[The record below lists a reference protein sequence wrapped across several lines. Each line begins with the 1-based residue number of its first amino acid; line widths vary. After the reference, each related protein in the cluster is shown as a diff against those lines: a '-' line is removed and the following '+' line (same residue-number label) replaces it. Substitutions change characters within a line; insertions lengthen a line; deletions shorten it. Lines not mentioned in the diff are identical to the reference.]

1 MRHRTTTPTRVRH
14 LMLVLAAATA
24 FGTTGG
30 TAVAADDIAIVASKV
45 DPLPLYASPGDAAPA
60 ASTAASTLPLDV
72 REVKG
77 DFLRVQVGGRD
88 LWVDSMNV
96 RASRKT
102 AARCGAI
109 ASNGAKVAGELGAGS
124 DRCK

>member
-1 MRHRTTTPTRVRH
+1 MHRRTTPPSRSLH
-14 LMLVLAAATA
+14 LMLVLAAALS
-24 FGTTGG
+24 FGSVAG
-30 TAVAADDIAIVASKV
+30 TAVAAEEIAIVTSKV
-45 DPLPLYASPGDAAPA
+45 DPLPLYASPGDGAPA
-60 ASTAASTLPLDV
+60 TSIAASTLPLDV

-77 DFLRVQVGGRD
+77 DFLRVRVGGRD

-102 AARCGAI
+102 AARCGAV
-109 ASNGAKVAGELGAGS
+109 AANGARVAGELGAGS